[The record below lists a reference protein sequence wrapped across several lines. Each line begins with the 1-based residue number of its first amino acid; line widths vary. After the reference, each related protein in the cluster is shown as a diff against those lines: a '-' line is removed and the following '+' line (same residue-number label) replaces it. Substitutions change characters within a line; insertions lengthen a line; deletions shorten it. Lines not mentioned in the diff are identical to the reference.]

1 MNMVPVFKNVYGILT
16 IYIVVNDSVKL
27 AMGYSYDRNGSAT
40 VIVID

>member
-1 MNMVPVFKNVYGILT
+1 MNMVACVWYT
-16 IYIVVNDSVKL
+16 YHIVVNDSVKL